1 MTLTRLRLADADKNP
16 RIRESRC
23 AADTNPFG
31 IDPNSCG
38 VVANHFV
45 VVTNCF
51 AVEKA
56 VILEMFYPE
65 SYFLK
70 YEILNQ
76 VQDDECTKA
85 R

>member
-1 MTLTRLRLADADKNP
+1 VRGRGDSPLLLD
-16 RIRESRC
+16 
-23 AADTNPFG
+23 
-31 IDPNSCG
+31 
-38 VVANHFV
+38 NHFV

-76 VQDDECTKA
+76 VQDDGLGVSTPAEWGK
-85 R
+85 

>member
-1 MTLTRLRLADADKNP
+1 
-16 RIRESRC
+16 
-23 AADTNPFG
+23 
-31 IDPNSCG
+31 
-38 VVANHFV
+38 V

-56 VILEMFYPE
+56 VILEMFYAE

-70 YEILNQ
+70 YEILSQ
-76 VQDDECTKA
+76 AQDDGLASGAPSADNVVSLRGEAPHFITEGNLSVN